1 MQAALLVSVQ
11 YSMVIL
17 AFCVQISYSRIS
29 TCKPAYKGKDMGL
42 LGGLMGNASE
52 VDGDKL
58 QQELAD
64 VLVAGESVDSAY
76 KVLRDTFV
84 FTNKRLILIDRQGL
98 TGKKVEYLSVPYK
111 SMVSFAVETA
121 GTFDMDSEL
130 KIWISGQGV
139 LQKTFSKGSNI
150 VKVQQSLAKYVLG

>member
-1 MQAALLVSVQ
+1 
-11 YSMVIL
+11 
-17 AFCVQISYSRIS
+17 
-29 TCKPAYKGKDMGL
+29 MGL

-58 QQELAD
+58 QKELAD
-64 VLVAGESVDSAY
+64 MLVAGESVDSAY

>member
-1 MQAALLVSVQ
+1 
-11 YSMVIL
+11 
-17 AFCVQISYSRIS
+17 
-29 TCKPAYKGKDMGL
+29 MGL

-58 QQELAD
+58 QQELVD
-64 VLVAGESVDSAY
+64 ILVVGESVDSAY

>member
-1 MQAALLVSVQ
+1 
-11 YSMVIL
+11 
-17 AFCVQISYSRIS
+17 
-29 TCKPAYKGKDMGL
+29 MGL

-58 QQELAD
+58 QKELAD
-64 VLVAGESVDSAY
+64 VLVVGESVDSAY

-84 FTNKRLILIDRQGL
+84 FTSKRLILIDRQGI

>member
-1 MQAALLVSVQ
+1 
-11 YSMVIL
+11 
-17 AFCVQISYSRIS
+17 
-29 TCKPAYKGKDMGL
+29 MGL

-58 QQELAD
+58 QKELAD
-64 VLVAGESVDSAY
+64 VLVAGEGVDSAY

-84 FTNKRLILIDRQGL
+84 FTNKRLILIDRQGI

-150 VKVQQSLAKYVLG
+150 VKVQQSLAKFLLG

>member
-1 MQAALLVSVQ
+1 
-11 YSMVIL
+11 
-17 AFCVQISYSRIS
+17 
-29 TCKPAYKGKDMGL
+29 MGL

-150 VKVQQSLAKYVLG
+150 VKVQQSLAKYVLGEIHVLMMAMNTAKSGL

>member
-1 MQAALLVSVQ
+1 
-11 YSMVIL
+11 
-17 AFCVQISYSRIS
+17 
-29 TCKPAYKGKDMGL
+29 
-42 LGGLMGNASE
+42 MGNASE

-64 VLVAGESVDSAY
+64 ILVVGESVDSAY

-84 FTNKRLILIDRQGL
+84 FTNKRLILIDRQGI

>member
-1 MQAALLVSVQ
+1 
-11 YSMVIL
+11 
-17 AFCVQISYSRIS
+17 
-29 TCKPAYKGKDMGL
+29 MGL

-58 QQELAD
+58 QKELAD

-98 TGKKVEYLSVPYK
+98 TGKKVEHLSVPYK

>member
-1 MQAALLVSVQ
+1 
-11 YSMVIL
+11 
-17 AFCVQISYSRIS
+17 
-29 TCKPAYKGKDMGL
+29 MGL

-130 KIWISGQGV
+130 KIWVSGQGV

>member
-1 MQAALLVSVQ
+1 
-11 YSMVIL
+11 
-17 AFCVQISYSRIS
+17 
-29 TCKPAYKGKDMGL
+29 MGL

-58 QQELAD
+58 QKELAD

-150 VKVQQSLAKYVLG
+150 VKVQQSLAKFLLG

>member
-1 MQAALLVSVQ
+1 
-11 YSMVIL
+11 
-17 AFCVQISYSRIS
+17 
-29 TCKPAYKGKDMGL
+29 MGL

-64 VLVAGESVDSAY
+64 ILVAGESVDSAY

-84 FTNKRLILIDRQGL
+84 FTNKRLILIDRQGF

>member
-1 MQAALLVSVQ
+1 
-11 YSMVIL
+11 
-17 AFCVQISYSRIS
+17 
-29 TCKPAYKGKDMGL
+29 MGL

-58 QQELAD
+58 QKELAE

-150 VKVQQSLAKYVLG
+150 VKVQQSLAKYVVG

>member
-1 MQAALLVSVQ
+1 
-11 YSMVIL
+11 
-17 AFCVQISYSRIS
+17 
-29 TCKPAYKGKDMGL
+29 MGL

-58 QQELAD
+58 QKELAD

-150 VKVQQSLAKYVLG
+150 VKVQQSLAKYVLGCMDKRLHE

>member
-1 MQAALLVSVQ
+1 
-11 YSMVIL
+11 
-17 AFCVQISYSRIS
+17 
-29 TCKPAYKGKDMGL
+29 MGL

-58 QQELAD
+58 QQELVD
-64 VLVAGESVDSAY
+64 ILVAGESVDSAY

-84 FTNKRLILIDRQGL
+84 FTNKRLILIDRQGI

>member
-1 MQAALLVSVQ
+1 
-11 YSMVIL
+11 
-17 AFCVQISYSRIS
+17 
-29 TCKPAYKGKDMGL
+29 MGL

-58 QQELAD
+58 QQELAE

-84 FTNKRLILIDRQGL
+84 FTNKRLILIDRQGI

>member
-1 MQAALLVSVQ
+1 
-11 YSMVIL
+11 
-17 AFCVQISYSRIS
+17 
-29 TCKPAYKGKDMGL
+29 MGL

-64 VLVAGESVDSAY
+64 ILVVGESVDSAY

>member
-1 MQAALLVSVQ
+1 
-11 YSMVIL
+11 
-17 AFCVQISYSRIS
+17 
-29 TCKPAYKGKDMGL
+29 MGL

-64 VLVAGESVDSAY
+64 ILVAGESVDSAY

-84 FTNKRLILIDRQGL
+84 FTNKRLILIDRQGI

-130 KIWISGQGV
+130 KIWISSQGV

>member
-1 MQAALLVSVQ
+1 
-11 YSMVIL
+11 
-17 AFCVQISYSRIS
+17 
-29 TCKPAYKGKDMGL
+29 MGL

-64 VLVAGESVDSAY
+64 VLVAGESVDSEY

>member
-1 MQAALLVSVQ
+1 
-11 YSMVIL
+11 
-17 AFCVQISYSRIS
+17 
-29 TCKPAYKGKDMGL
+29 MGL

-64 VLVAGESVDSAY
+64 ILVAGESVDSAY

-84 FTNKRLILIDRQGL
+84 FTNKRLILIDRQGI

-139 LQKTFSKGSNI
+139 LQKTVSKGSNI

>member
-1 MQAALLVSVQ
+1 
-11 YSMVIL
+11 
-17 AFCVQISYSRIS
+17 
-29 TCKPAYKGKDMGL
+29 MGL

-58 QQELAD
+58 QKELAE

-84 FTNKRLILIDRQGL
+84 FTNKRLILIDRQGI

>member
-1 MQAALLVSVQ
+1 
-11 YSMVIL
+11 
-17 AFCVQISYSRIS
+17 
-29 TCKPAYKGKDMGL
+29 MGL

-58 QQELAD
+58 QKELAD

-150 VKVQQSLAKYVLG
+150 AKVQQSLAKYVLG